1 LYASLSLA
9 HRTGDYLVRGAA
21 AFDPEYG
28 SLLVGGTDTDGWRK
42 EVTELALLYG
52 PGYIEVEQPGPV
64 GPGEE
69 QQTSALGLA
78 AQAGVVWV
86 PTRRVGLGLTGV
98 GNFNEL
104 RMFAALT
111 LSLHVGSVR

>member
-1 LYASLSLA
+1 
-9 HRTGDYLVRGAA
+9 
-21 AFDPEYG
+21 
-28 SLLVGGTDTDGWRK
+28 
-42 EVTELALLYG
+42 
-52 PGYIEVEQPGPV
+52 V